1 MTVSPDL
8 SSAPLR
14 SMGIVGGGQL
24 AWMLADAAAALEVDL
39 HVQTPN
45 GDDPAT
51 RRASSVV
58 QAPVDDVAATRLLA
72 ERCAAVSFENEW
84 IPLQALQALAA
95 DGIDFVPSLQS
106 LEPLVDKRRQR
117 QLLDDLHLP
126 SLRWCSLQATLQP
139 PDPPQRGDGVSA
151 GGESESPGGQW
162 SVAASADAAGEPSA
176 PEPRLPEGFTFPVMA
191 KAISGGY
198 DGKGTRLL
206 HGQADLE
213 ALLAEVEP
221 GGWILEE
228 LVRFEQE
235 LALVACRDRQGRLE
249 LFPLVQTHQHRQVC
263 DWVLFPAEVD
273 HAVEVF
279 ARNVAASL
287 VTALDYVGVLSIEF
301 FYGPGGLQINELAPR
316 THNSGHYTIEACP
329 TSQFEQQVR
338 IVTGLPMGSTQP
350 RLAGALMVNLLGGA
364 RSEAPDELERR
375 LERLRQLPGA
385 QLHWYGKSSQRPGRK
400 LGHLTLAL
408 QSGSAEERRHECRQ
422 RLEEVRAIWPRFD
435 SQVAPPAA

>member
-1 MTVSPDL
+1 MTVSSDP

-14 SMGIVGGGQL
+14 SIGIVGGGQL
-24 AWMLADAAAALEVDL
+24 AWMLAAAAAALEVEL
-39 HVQTPN
+39 HVQTP
-45 GDDPAT
+45 GDDDPAT

-58 QAPVDDVAATRLLA
+58 QAALDDVAATRLLA

-95 DGIDFVPSLQS
+95 EGVDFVPSLQA

-126 SLRWCSLQATLQP
+126 TLRWCSLEAALQP
-139 PDPPQRGDGVSA
+139 PDPPQGEAEGDDSDADSTGGDWGAA
-151 GGESESPGGQW
+151 G
-162 SVAASADAAGEPSA
+162 SADPG
-176 PEPRLPEGFTFPVMA
+176 PEPAPAEPQLPEGFSFPVMA

-198 DGKGTRLL
+198 DGKGTRVL

-213 ALLAEVEP
+213 ALLEEVEP
-221 GGWILEE
+221 AGWILEE

-287 VTALDYVGVLSIEF
+287 LTALDYVGVLSIEF

-316 THNSGHYTIEACP
+316 THNSGHYTIEACQ

-338 IVTGLPMGSTQP
+338 IVTGMPMGSTQP
-350 RLAGALMVNLLGGA
+350 RLAGALMVNLLGGDG
-364 RSEAPDELERR
+364 SETPEALEQR

-385 QLHWYGKSSQRPGRK
+385 QLHWYGKSDQRPGRK
-400 LGHLTLAL
+400 LGHLTIAL
-408 QSGSAEERRHECRQ
+408 QGASAEERRSECAA
-422 RLEEVRAIWPRFD
+422 RLEQVRAIWPRSD
-435 SQVAPPAA
+435 SQMAPLAA